1 MNATACSADRRPT
14 EDNAGDGPAPAMSG
28 TGRLKIAIGV
38 AMILVSLAGLA
49 YSALDIEWGLHQQ
62 VFYALVG
69 GLTSWTLV
77 R

>member
-1 MNATACSADRRPT
+1 MNATATSVARTTT
-14 EDNAGDGPAPAMSG
+14 ENTNGDGPAAMSG
-28 TGRLKIAIGV
+28 TTRLKIAIGA
-38 AMILVSLAGLA
+38 AMVLVSVAGLA
-49 YSALDIEWGLHQQ
+49 HSALGIEWGLHQQ